1 MTLCVKWKADA
12 QKYAEVHQNPTF
24 CQQECMEIFMTHFV
38 PERYQYNGSQTNW
51 LIIQMFRASDMVWI
65 NQWSIPE
72 PDSYYWQWNQ
82 GTSCYIRDKVQDRK
96 LCIRIIAK
104 GTLLV
109 GFQSRNVNKCGSSL
123 HHTGQNQKL
132 FQERGWG
139 SPSFCLM
146 TMWHPTWFRAG
157 TFGMPS
163 FRASE
168 NL

>member
-109 GFQSRNVNKCGSSL
+109 GFQSRNVKTNAAHLCTKLARIKSSSKKEDGAA
-123 HHTGQNQKL
+123 HH
-132 FQERGWG
+132 
-139 SPSFCLM
+139 SV
-146 TMWHPTWFRAG
+146 
-157 TFGMPS
+157 
-163 FRASE
+163 
-168 NL
+168 